1 MKVRYGEAR
10 KNRVIARFHKYL
22 DVVKI
27 EVARREPLVKRN
39 LDNVKMQSYFA
50 FMGMQGA
57 QKPGKAAKASTA
69 KRKPASKGSKTL
81 SAMKTAPSAVRGQ
94 PYHHGD
100 LHEALLLAAK
110 RVAER
115 EGMEGL
121 TLRAVA
127 REAGVS
133 HAAPAHHFGDMTG
146 LLSELAAIGFQ
157 HFNAAL
163 TAAAQTSASL
173 DDAAAAKAQ
182 AYVAFAR
189 ANPCM
194 FQLMFRAEKLD
205 QTRPALRDAAT
216 SAFESLARLVGAR
229 RHEEVSPD
237 HLTLA
242 QAADIARIWSMVH
255 GFAMLRLDGRLGEII
270 DASPPGTTEETLLA
284 AMLRADHP
292 ATPAS

>member
-1 MKVRYGEAR
+1 MMR
-10 KNRVIARFHKYL
+10 KQAASKKGRV
-22 DVVKI
+22 
-27 EVARREPLVKRN
+27 
-39 LDNVKMQSYFA
+39 
-50 FMGMQGA
+50 
-57 QKPGKAAKASTA
+57 AKASA
-69 KRKPASKGSKTL
+69 KSLAGAKKRASAST
-81 SAMKTAPSAVRGQ
+81 SASSQTRSDARGQ

-100 LHEALLLAAK
+100 LHEALLSAAK

-157 HFNAAL
+157 QFNATL
-163 TAAAQTSASL
+163 TQAAQTSASI
-173 DDAAAAKAQ
+173 DDAAAAKSQ

-205 QTRPALRDAAT
+205 HSRPALQDAAS
-216 SAFESLARLVGAR
+216 SAFASLARLVGER
-229 RHEEVSPD
+229 RHEEVSLD

-255 GFAMLRLDGRLGEII
+255 GFAMLRLDGRLDEILEV
-270 DASPPGTTEETLLA
+270 SPPGTTEETLLA
-284 AMLRADHP
+284 AMLKSG
-292 ATPAS
+292 TNVCG